1 MVKRKHLIWSPQ
13 LGVAYD
19 CELYLAMRRDFDRLV
34 LEEVESGL
42 TYSIIAED
50 FDRLA
55 QRIDRGHGVQF
66 YLPLKHFRAERREGS
81 QIPLFAAGAPT

>member
-1 MVKRKHLIWSPQ
+1 
-13 LGVAYD
+13 
-19 CELYLAMRRDFDRLV
+19 MRRDFDRLEV
-34 LEEVESGL
+34 EEVESGL
-42 TYSIIAED
+42 SYTIDGAE

-81 QIPLFAAGAPT
+81 QMSLFAGMPT

>member
-1 MVKRKHLIWSPQ
+1 

-19 CELYLAMRRDFDRLV
+19 CELYLALRRGFDHV
-34 LEEVESGL
+34 HLEEVESGL
-42 TYSIIAED
+42 TYSIMAED

-66 YLPLKHFRAERREGS
+66 YLPLKHFRAEPREGS
-81 QIPLFAAGAPT
+81 QMDFAVELPS